1 MCGSPR
7 KLRDTPLDESSK
19 NLLDPGNESKSGSGS
34 SKEYPWSSAAKSQA
48 YAELALQVMASFV
61 LGRVVH
67 FGVRNGFYI
76 IGSATYKELP
86 PAARLMYGGALFYLI
101 TASMMVLVEILFII
115 GSYSDNSSER
125 REMWKPGALL
135 FIFGNLATTWLAS
148 WLFWTGFVKLAKAE
162 NLYVLITFLSSVSLL
177 TVCRYCAPKL
187 SAQGLIWGLF
197 SLIGITIGAGG

>member
-1 MCGSPR
+1 M
-7 KLRDTPLDESSK
+7 RDTPLDESSK
-19 NLLDPGNESKSGSGS
+19 NLLDPGNASKSGSGS

-148 WLFWTGFVKLAKAE
+148 WLFWTGCLAEVRVPSKGRMRVVSSRIVTKT
-162 NLYVLITFLSSVSLL
+162 NKPRKKKKKRVL
-177 TVCRYCAPKL
+177 
-187 SAQGLIWGLF
+187 
-197 SLIGITIGAGG
+197 GGDDG